1 MRNPTIRVDNREPAT
16 LTVELTY
23 LGYQVENMLL
33 KAGDFE
39 GETIIGEIKR
49 EKDFY
54 NSIVDKRAYY
64 QPKKML
70 RTGKKC
76 YWIIAGDPTDERRKL
91 RPVLDTIFNL
101 VLDYRMSLIPVPK
114 DEAAIAY
121 AIHNIMERKE
131 NRKREERNK
140 RRGKNKTDNR
150 NKLGIELL
158 ELIPGVGS
166 ESARTITECHCL

>member
-1 MRNPTIRVDNREPAT
+1 MKKPTIRVDNREPAT
-16 LTVELTY
+16 LTAELTY
-23 LGYQVENMLL
+23 LGYKVENVLL

-76 YWIIAGDPTDERRKL
+76 YWIIAGNPTDERRKL

-101 VLDYRMSLIPVPK
+101 VLDY
-114 DEAAIAY
+114 
-121 AIHNIMERKE
+121 
-131 NRKREERNK
+131 
-140 RRGKNKTDNR
+140 
-150 NKLGIELL
+150 
-158 ELIPGVGS
+158 
-166 ESARTITECHCL
+166 